1 MNAAIDCS
9 SNLTAG
15 VTVNVT
21 SASAV
26 KMCINYYT
34 TQPNDT
40 CASIATK
47 FNLTSLTSL
56 NPTLDCNNITTKQVC
71 VEMGQA
77 LPPASVSTVCTE
89 YYTLSASD
97 TCASVQSA
105 YGLTATEL
113 YRLNPGLNCN
123 NLIDYSDSSL
133 CVAQAK
139 FGASSCSKRY
149 TVKSGDTCAA
159 IIYKYFRGKT
169 SYVSKLNSG
178 FVCTSSTLYVGLS
191 LCVYDL

>member
-1 MNAAIDCS
+1 
-9 SNLTAG
+9 
-15 VTVNVT
+15 
-21 SASAV
+21 
-26 KMCINYYT
+26 
-34 TQPNDT
+34 
-40 CASIATK
+40 
-47 FNLTSLTSL
+47 
-56 NPTLDCNNITTKQVC
+56 
-71 VEMGQA
+71 MGQA
-77 LPPASVSTVCTE
+77 LPPASVSTVCTD

-191 LCVYDL
+191 LCVYNL